1 MLQSARKTSHIDAG
15 VLNDVHNVLSN
26 KQFSSATRLAA
37 AKLLVHAENIQYAE
51 ITAHHSAIDWIM
63 LTALLE
69 SADKERIA
77 RIFKIWMV
85 CFEKR
90 RIRDSD
96 DEAVFL
102 ASFARI
108 LSRRGEEVFGSFTLE
123 ETKKFRKNLLITF
136 VILSELER
144 GSKFF
149 ESAIQ
154 FVAKTMSLLEFC
166 LYELPA
172 HVRGRY
178 GILKVF
184 LRETAL
190 DSEVE
195 KVIGR
200 ICQQLNEHLSS
211 QLITNA
217 AADLVATLVRQ
228 FPGSLELQK
237 LFSANATHHLK
248 CVRWNVLRWFG
259 RIDASKES
267 CHFFLALR
275 TSLREKFLNIDE
287 DLWPPLIWE
296 TEDVSCVDSR
306 WDCEEA
312 EDILWAAD
320 RALDAYL
327 NVSAVLQQKF
337 HYELDRNDPLIHA
350 GLKWHLAEIRLA
362 AFRLWSSC
370 LGTSLQEPDN
380 NKLLGHSLE
389 EFILSNGM
397 SSLASL
403 RKEVEIASNSC
414 TMTQKGRSEW
424 MHMLRTLTEKEKLDR
439 LQRGTSYLPD
449 DLNELQIPL
458 LPPPKQAKEQLEELL
473 KISGS
478 SDAKSCPAFPILYKN
493 LAKAGYDQR
502 VFARFMI
509 DLFNLIRSHEDVKVA
524 LDVISDAVTR
534 CRLKVVVDHGCTIVD
549 ELLSTHHSDK
559 HFFYLVEYFYCWAMN
574 RLIDKDTQSRT
585 LPLSRILW
593 SVCEKSQDLMKICFE
608 ACRSTLADSS
618 LDSKVHE
625 RVLKTLKLFASKAD
639 CRMPADFVEFLFW
652 HCVDAQQQ
660 DEFLVR
666 SAATILFGFVVR
678 YITKSRS
685 VPAFFVVA
693 TRAKFWHEVVKRCS
707 SFSELPSLQ
716 RILLLIFLTRL
727 YLGHPLCYS
736 ETVQA
741 EIQTMMSSVISL
753 VSRTKDIRE
762 RRFCMEVAAAL
773 SPPTAHVG
781 VLKMLEERE
790 ENDENQVM
798 RADCDFLEYI
808 LKKFDRAVEELPN
821 HRGIPTDLHQSPYVG
836 LIESSRTLDP
846 EQALM
851 ETQKIFTSVES
862 HSAELT
868 LQALAM
874 ALTRVAVNLRAV
886 ENVHGFIR
894 TQLVAQCLAILDHP
908 DCSSRAV
915 SIISRV
921 PVCLGLTKHYLQ
933 KCYVVQILKQWEN
946 RNEEAV

>member
-1 MLQSARKTSHIDAG
+1 MASTFSEDDRDYFNKFTSARKTSHIDAG
-15 VLNDVHNVLSN
+15 VVDDVHNVLSN
-26 KQFSSATRLAA
+26 KEFSSATRLAA
-37 AKLLVHAENIQYAE
+37 AKLLVHAENIQCAE
-51 ITAHHSAIDWIM
+51 TTAHRSAMDWIM

-69 SADKERIA
+69 SADEERIA

-102 ASFARI
+102 ASFAKI
-108 LSRRGEEVFGSFTLE
+108 LSKRGKEVLDSFTLE
-123 ETKKFRKNLLITF
+123 EARKFRKNLLITF

-149 ESAIQ
+149 ESAVQ
-154 FVAKTMSLLEFC
+154 FVAKTMSVEEKLLEFC
-166 LYELPA
+166 LDELPV

-195 KVIGR
+195 TVIRR

-228 FPGSLELQK
+228 FPGSLELQR
-237 LFSANATHHLK
+237 LFSVNATHHLK

-259 RIDASKES
+259 RIDSSKES
-267 CHFFLALR
+267 CRFFLALR
-275 TSLREKFLNIDE
+275 TSLHEKFLNIDE

-312 EDILWAAD
+312 EDILWTAD
-320 RALDAYL
+320 RTLDAYL
-327 NVSAVLQQKF
+327 SVSAVLQQKF
-337 HYELDRNDPLIHA
+337 HYELDRNDPLIHT
-350 GLKWHLAEIRLA
+350 GLKWHLPEIRLA

-370 LGTSLQEPDN
+370 LGTSLGEPDN
-380 NKLLGHSLE
+380 NKRLE

-397 SSLASL
+397 SSSASL
-403 RKEVEIASNSC
+403 RKEVELASSSC
-414 TMTQKGRSEW
+414 TMTQQGRSER
-424 MHMLRTLTEKEKLDR
+424 MRMLSALTKKEKLDQ

-478 SDAKSCPAFPILYKN
+478 SDAKSCPDFPLLYEN

-524 LDVISDAVTR
+524 LDEISGAVTR
-534 CRLKVVVDHGCTIVD
+534 CRLKVVVDHGCTVVD

-608 ACRSTLADSS
+608 SCRSTLSDSS
-618 LDSKVHE
+618 LDSKVHQ

-639 CRMPADFVEFLFW
+639 CKMPADFVEFLFW
-652 HCVDAQQQ
+652 HCVDAQQH

-693 TRAKFWHEVVKRCS
+693 TRAKFWHEVVKRSS

-727 YLGHPLCYS
+727 SLGHPLCYS
-736 ETVQA
+736 ETVQT

-753 VSRTKDIRE
+753 VCGTKDIRE

-773 SPPTAHVG
+773 SPPTTHVG

-790 ENDENQVM
+790 ENDENRVM

-808 LKKFDRAVEELPN
+808 LKKFDSAAEELLN
-821 HRGIPTDLHQSPYVG
+821 HRRIPTDLHQSPYIE

-846 EQALM
+846 EQALT
-851 ETQKIFTSVES
+851 ETQTILTSVES

-874 ALTRVAVNLRAV
+874 ALTRVAVNLRTI
-886 ENVHGFIR
+886 E
-894 TQLVAQCLAILDHP
+894 
-908 DCSSRAV
+908 
-915 SIISRV
+915 
-921 PVCLGLTKHYLQ
+921 
-933 KCYVVQILKQWEN
+933 
-946 RNEEAV
+946 